1 MVFKDQ
7 NIMIFLARW
16 LLIGCGI
23 FAIFLIIIAITVPLV
38 IILTETATT
47 TTDPTTT
54 MNSMKADPTTTMNPM
69 TTDLTVMDTTTTKL
83 ETTKTDPTTTEQTT
97 TQNEVPQENFAQC
110 DANGDGEIDLAETL
124 AALEKFKN
132 ESLTA
137 LNSNNYFSNDGNQL

>member
-54 MNSMKADPTTTMNPM
+54 MNSMKTDPTTTMNPM

-83 ETTKTDPTTTEQTT
+83 ETTKTDPTTTEPT
-97 TQNEVPQENFAQC
+97 TQNKVPQENFAQC
-110 DANGDGEIDLAETL
+110 DTNGDGEIDLAETL
-124 AALEKFKN
+124 AALEKFQN